1 MDPIVVKI
9 PAAFAMVTL
18 VGTGDANLRIL
29 ENHFPQLAI
38 TVRGNE
44 IYVKGDAEESK
55 QFVNLV
61 EELIA
66 ILRSGQNLTSDMVRR
81 SIGMI
86 KQDPS

>member
-18 VGTGDANLRIL
+18 VGPGDANLRIL

-44 IYVKGDAEESK
+44 IYVKGDAEE
-55 QFVNLV
+55 
-61 EELIA
+61 
-66 ILRSGQNLTSDMVRR
+66 
-81 SIGMI
+81 
-86 KQDPS
+86 